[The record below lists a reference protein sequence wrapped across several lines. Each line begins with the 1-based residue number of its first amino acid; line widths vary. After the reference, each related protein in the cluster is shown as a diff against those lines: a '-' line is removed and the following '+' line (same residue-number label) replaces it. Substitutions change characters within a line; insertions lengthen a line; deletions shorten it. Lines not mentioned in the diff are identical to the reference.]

1 MNNFDLIL
9 ILCYNTPKGDVKM
22 QKEILTMDN
31 IREDIKESIS
41 YDFWVPLVVFLVYTL
56 ACAVIPYVIIF
67 LLSFVIPNIKGL
79 KIIGIIFFVIFEL
92 IFFYE
97 MAKIFKRKK
106 EIKGGYIQITED
118 WVVEK
123 LPANKYSKYHYRPY
137 TLVFA
142 KSGNYGIYKELN
154 YKWSQ
159 LYALSDEGVYNYAK
173 IDDEFYMISVGKHKN
188 LVAYNKR
195 MFELK

>member
-31 IREDIKESIS
+31 IQEDVKDSIS
-41 YDFWVPLVVFLVYTL
+41 FSFWIPLAVFLLYTIV
-56 ACAVIPYVIIF
+56 CAGMAFCII
-67 LLSFVIPNIKGL
+67 LLVNLVLPNMMAL
-79 KIIGIIFFVIFEL
+79 KIIGIIFFAILEL
-92 IFFYE
+92 FLFYE
-97 MAKIFKRKK
+97 IVKTYKNKK
-106 EIKGGYIQITED
+106 EIKKGDIQITED

-123 LPANKYSKYHYRPY
+123 LPVKPGKYNWRPY

-142 KSGNYGIYKELN
+142 KSGNYGIHNELN
-154 YKWSQ
+154 YKWSKVY
-159 LYALSDEGVYNYAK
+159 LLSDEGVYNYTK
-173 IDDEFYMISVGKHKN
+173 IDDEFYVISVGEHKN